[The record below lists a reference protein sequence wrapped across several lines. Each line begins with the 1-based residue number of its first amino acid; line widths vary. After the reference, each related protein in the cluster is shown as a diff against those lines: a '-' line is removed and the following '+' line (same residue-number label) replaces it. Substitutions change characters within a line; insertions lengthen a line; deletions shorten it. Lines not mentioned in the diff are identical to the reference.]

1 MKHKAYYQQPY
12 GNFFHALNDDETRAA
27 YAAMGFKMTD
37 RNIVPAIVMTPRI
50 ERPLDEK
57 RPVVIPVSR
66 TLGGLDVVQMIDALV
81 GSDPWN
87 GSVAELAEA
96 LELEIDSRT
105 VGVYLG
111 KQEIKDA
118 LTSMGLCLSK
128 RRTEFKRLLV
138 ISRCAQ

>member
-1 MKHKAYYQQPY
+1 MNHKSFYQKPD
-12 GNFFHALNDDETRAA
+12 GNFFLARNDDKTRAA

-138 ISRCAQ
+138 ISRCS

>member
-1 MKHKAYYQQPY
+1 MKHKAYYPKPD
-12 GNFFHALNDDETRAA
+12 GNFFLARNDDETRAA

-66 TLGGLDVVQMIDALV
+66 HLGGLDVVQMIDALI

-87 GSVAELAEA
+87 GSVAELAKA

-111 KQEIKDA
+111 KQVIKDA

-138 ISRCAQ
+138 ISRCS

>member
-1 MKHKAYYQQPY
+1 MKHKAYYQKPD
-12 GNFFHALNDDETRAA
+12 GNFFLARNDDVTRAA

-50 ERPLDEK
+50 ETFVKDEK

-66 TLGGLDVVQMIDALV
+66 HLGGLDVVQMIDALI

-138 ISRCAQ
+138 ISRCS

>member
-1 MKHKAYYQQPY
+1 MKHKAYYQKPD
-12 GNFFHALNDDETRAA
+12 GNFFLARNDDETRAA

-66 TLGGLDVVQMIDALV
+66 TLGGLDVVQMIDALI

-138 ISRCAQ
+138 ISRCS

>member
-1 MKHKAYYQQPY
+1 MKHKAYYQKPD
-12 GNFFHALNDDETRAA
+12 GNFFLARNDDETRAA

-111 KQEIKDA
+111 KQVIKDA

-138 ISRCAQ
+138 ISRCS

>member
-1 MKHKAYYQQPY
+1 MKHKAYYQKPD
-12 GNFFHALNDDETRAA
+12 GNFFLARNDDVTRAA

-66 TLGGLDVVQMIDALV
+66 HLGGLDVVQMIDALV

-128 RRTEFKRLLV
+128 SRTEFKRLLV
-138 ISRCAQ
+138 ISRCS